1 MHLYRLMTFS
11 VSTVFRHDELL
22 CGRYVSRTLDP
33 YLILSRR
40 DVWHYEIATII
51 REDSAWVGTRH
62 SEDRPQREQSVP
74 LKD

>member
-51 REDSAWVGTRH
+51 GEDSTCGPAIQKIDLSASNRFV
-62 SEDRPQREQSVP
+62 
-74 LKD
+74 